1 MKPVIPAITTGL
13 FRKNLTLIV
22 MLKVAH
28 AVLFREGK
36 YVLQLRDDIPTI
48 TGAGK
53 WALFGGK
60 VEDGEDAPT
69 AVIREVKEE
78 LCVSLN
84 NPQLLWAYDHYSEW
98 GDKVLF
104 TFFEDDI
111 TEQWGQ
117 HRLTEG
123 QAVDCFTYDQLAD
136 LDVQSFIREILDRHY
151 REKSDQEDGG
161 LV

>member
-1 MKPVIPAITTGL
+1 M
-13 FRKNLTLIV
+13 
-22 MLKVAH
+22 
-28 AVLFREGK
+28 
-36 YVLQLRDDIPTI
+36 
-48 TGAGK
+48 
-53 WALFGGK
+53 
-60 VEDGEDAPT
+60 
-69 AVIREVKEE
+69 
-78 LCVSLN
+78 
-84 NPQLLWAYDHYSEW
+84 
-98 GDKVLF
+98 LF

-151 REKSDQEDGG
+151 REKSGQEDGG